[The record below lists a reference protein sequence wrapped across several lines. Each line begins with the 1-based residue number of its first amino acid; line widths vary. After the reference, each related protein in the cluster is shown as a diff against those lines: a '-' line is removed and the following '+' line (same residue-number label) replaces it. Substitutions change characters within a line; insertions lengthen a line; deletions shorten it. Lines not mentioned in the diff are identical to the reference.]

1 MRSGHSMFSYKDKI
15 VIFGGMHNAMHELND
30 LVVFNPENNQWSQ
43 IIESEKPQPYSL
55 AKSTYSAYSPL
66 KQVRMMKMVP
76 QSTSKMSGDS
86 PLRMYAM
93 NDESVKHSAHNAYG
107 SAQKLRRTPSR
118 ENSIERSLQ
127 TLRKNNYSTLL
138 IPDN

>member
-1 MRSGHSMFSYKDKI
+1 MFSYKDKI

-66 KQVRMMKMVP
+66 KQVRMMKM
-76 QSTSKMSGDS
+76 M
-86 PLRMYAM
+86 
-93 NDESVKHSAHNAYG
+93 
-107 SAQKLRRTPSR
+107 
-118 ENSIERSLQ
+118 
-127 TLRKNNYSTLL
+127 
-138 IPDN
+138 